1 MDLNLLSLFATVA
14 ELSSFSKAAAKL
26 GVRRS
31 SVSRA
36 VASLERALDVQLFS
50 RTTRRVALT
59 TAGKTLYAKVA
70 PQLAALRDAVGSLP
84 EREAEPSGALRITA
98 PNDLGAILLPDV
110 FAGFALRYPA
120 VQLDVRLSNR
130 RVDLVDEGFDVAIR
144 VAAGR
149 MSDSSLVAKRIGNA
163 DLHIY
168 ASPQY
173 IAAHGTPRTNDDALR
188 HHWITFPNAAP
199 PPPLP
204 RPKAPRMITDDIRLV
219 HEMVRA
225 GLGLG
230 ALPTFLA
237 SEDVAGGRLVRVLPR
252 LSLRSGAV
260 YLVHPPSKHVPRKVT
275 AFRDYLLERLATHP
289 LLGRAA

>member
-1 MDLNLLSLFATVA
+1 MTLDQLSLFTTVA
-14 ELSSFSKAAAKL
+14 ELSSFSKAATKL

-31 SVSRA
+31 S
-36 VASLERALDVQLFS
+36 LGVQLFS

-59 TAGKTLYAKVA
+59 TAGKTLHAKVA
-70 PQLAALRDAVGSLP
+70 PHLAALYEAVGTLP
-84 EREAEPSGALRITA
+84 ERETEPSGVLRITA
-98 PNDLGAILLPDV
+98 PNDIGAILLPDV

-130 RVDLVDEGFDVAIR
+130 RVDLVDEAFDLAIR

-149 MSDSSLVAKRIGNA
+149 MTDSSLVAKRIANA

-173 IAAHGTPRTNDDALR
+173 VAAHGTPRTNDEALR
-188 HHWITFPNAAP
+188 HAWITFPNAA

-225 GLGLG
+225 GVGLG

-237 SEDVAGGRLVRVLPR
+237 SEDVLSGRLVRVLPR

-260 YLVHPPSKHVPRKVT
+260 YLVHPPTKHVPRKVL
-275 AFRDYLLERLATHP
+275 AFRDYLLERLAAHP